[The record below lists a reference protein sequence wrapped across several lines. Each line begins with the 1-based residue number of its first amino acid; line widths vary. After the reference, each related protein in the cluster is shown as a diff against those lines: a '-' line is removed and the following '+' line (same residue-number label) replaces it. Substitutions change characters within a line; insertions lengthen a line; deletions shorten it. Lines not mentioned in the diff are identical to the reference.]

1 MIGTS
6 VMKELR
12 NKFNLLTEQ
21 EKGDVDMLVIFEKE
35 LENSF
40 PSAQCPI
47 PWYISRFGSTKAN
60 SVEESWF
67 L

>member
-1 MIGTS
+1 MTGTS
-6 VMKELR
+6 VMKEFR

-21 EKGDVDMLVIFEKE
+21 EKGDVDVLVIFEKE

-47 PWYISRFGSTKAN
+47 P
-60 SVEESWF
+60 
-67 L
+67 